1 MLTIEEMN
9 LVLQMLNEELNRLDT
24 MAKYYEHHDEI
35 LKQVIGVTYKERIQL
50 IESTIEKLNKIIIS
64 L

>member
-1 MLTIEEMN
+1 MLTLEEMN

-24 MAKYYEHHDEI
+24 MSKYYEHHDEM
-35 LKQVIGVTYKERIQL
+35 LKQVIGATYKERIQL
-50 IESTIEKLNKIIIS
+50 IESTIEKLSKIIIT